1 VRGGV
6 PADWFRVA
14 VLVGWS
20 VVALASVTPEGI
32 QYFEPIVL
40 STFLVGFLVTLCDLL
55 GTHAGHPPVRQGWI
69 RPALI
74 ATVVCACLATVAA
87 SVPSMREGERELAIS
102 TTVAPALLLVIAGL
116 AIAAIRWPS
125 PRRLA
130 SLAVVAF
137 SGWLVLVNLPQ
148 QHYRSSA
155 LAEVT
160 APWTLVAYS
169 QAAAAIALLAIFIGR
184 AAYRSSSQCSSV
196 PPRAIVRVTRS
207 AR

>member
-1 VRGGV
+1 MRDGV

-14 VLVGWS
+14 VLLGWS
-20 VVALASVTPEGI
+20 VVALASVTPDGI
-32 QYFEPIVL
+32 EYFAPIAL
-40 STFLVGFLVTLCDLL
+40 LTFLVGFLVVLGDLL
-55 GTHAGHPPVRQGWI
+55 GTHAGHPPVRLGWI

-74 ATVVCACLATVAA
+74 ATIAFACVATVAA

-137 SGWLVLVNLPQ
+137 SGWLVLVNLPH
-148 QHYRSSA
+148 QHDLPST
-155 LAEVT
+155 LAEIT

-169 QAAAAIALLAIFIGR
+169 QATAAIALLAIFIGR
-184 AAYRSSSQCSSV
+184 AAHRASSECSSV
-196 PPRAIVRVTRS
+196 PPRAIVRITRS